1 MVGNTI
7 MTYFEKILEIITN
20 NGGYIT
26 GKDAKK
32 AIIPTAVLSE
42 YIKKHN
48 LIKHC
53 PGFYSTEQWMRD
65 DYFIFQYQYPK
76 LVYSFYSAAYLHR
89 LGDYIPTYLEVTGPK
104 NYRPFPLPKD
114 GVILHTDTKEVTY
127 YLGISEIETSFGN
140 KVKVYDIEKTV
151 CDFIKNREKIETES
165 FVKCVTWYRKRRDK
179 DVNKLIRY
187 AIIMKIEDK
196 VSNLME
202 VLLNED

>member
-1 MVGNTI
+1 MVGNTN

-32 AIIPTAVLSE
+32 AIIPTAALSE

-114 GVILHTDTKEVTY
+114 GVILHTDTKEATY
-127 YLGISEIETSFGN
+127 NLGISEIETSFGN

-187 AIIMKIEDK
+187 AKIMKIEDK
-196 VSNLME
+196 VNNLME
-202 VLLNED
+202 VLLNEN